1 MDTQMHN
8 RTSTRTSPNVG
19 GRACLGLFW
28 LALLAGT
35 VRAASP
41 DNQWQIN
48 VPLYLTAGSHYYTS
62 GNASGAFNL
71 VSASVEA
78 ILSSAARPYSAGL
91 FVDYSYSTDSRH
103 DGSVNAGALFEYEKN
118 NWDTNTFVF
127 ASKSPGAP
135 SLWLYAGRVR
145 YQFAENHKFGIGLV
159 GTLRDPEAST
169 LLLGYYSTISRF
181 VSLNFVVG
189 TTLKSGSDRAART
202 ELVWQIK

>member
-1 MDTQMHN
+1 MDTQIRN
-8 RTSTRTSPNVG
+8 RASTQAAATVARSVG
-19 GRACLGLFW
+19 LGLFW
-28 LALLAGT
+28 LTLLAAN
-35 VRAASP
+35 VRADSP
-41 DNQWQIN
+41 HEGWQID

-62 GNASGAFNL
+62 GNASGAFNF
-71 VSASVEA
+71 VTASVEA
-78 ILSSAARPYSAGL
+78 ILSSPARPYSAGL

-135 SLWLYAGRVR
+135 SIWLYAGRVR

-181 VSLNFVVG
+181 VSLKFVVG

>member
-1 MDTQMHN
+1 METQIHN
-8 RTSTRTSPNVG
+8 SASIRAATTVAGSVG
-19 GRACLGLFW
+19 FGLLW
-28 LALLAGT
+28 LTLLAAN
-35 VRAASP
+35 VRADLP
-41 DNQWQIN
+41 HERWQIN
-48 VPLYLTAGSHYYTS
+48 VPLYLTASSHYYTS
-62 GNASGAFNL
+62 GNASGAFNF

-78 ILSSAARPYSAGL
+78 ILSSPARPFAAGL

-127 ASKSPGAP
+127 TSKSPGAA

-145 YQFAENHKFGIGLV
+145 YKVAENHKFGIGLV
-159 GTLRDPEAST
+159 GTFREPKAST

-189 TTLKSGSDRAART
+189 TTFNSGSDRAART
-202 ELVWQIK
+202 ELVWRIK